1 MTPPAVAQAAPQP
14 VAMERLTIATAE
26 GTREFRVEVAADE
39 ATRERGLMFRK
50 EVPPGTGMLFDF
62 NPARPVAF
70 WMKNT
75 LIPLD
80 IIFIGVDGRIMN
92 IAERTVPQS
101 LTPVPSEGA
110 ARAVLEIAGGAAS
123 RLGIRPGDRVQHR
136 ILPP

>member
-1 MTPPAVAQAAPQP
+1 
-14 VAMERLTIATAE
+14 MERLAIATAE
-26 GTREFRVEVAADE
+26 GTREFSVEVAADE

-50 EVPPGTGMLFDF
+50 EVPSGTGMLFDF